1 MAVQCLRS
9 HWKFSPNAYAEPMG
23 FGRESGRVRDA
34 SLPFSHRF
42 MSLGSWIQQA
52 QPIGFEPTWAYLEAK
67 LNLSW
72 YETDFLLPALDMLE
86 AERAVHLRIAAEYA
100 DLRRLQKAAGH
111 RSPPRDQVTP
121 IEPRRWHGDE
131 RAGARHALE
140 SWLRRVGLEL
150 SDPYERRIRGVVE
163 DALSGSALTKLD
175 ADELQSLLDGARAQ
189 SVGFAGGTVP
199 YRDALSYR
207 QPLGHLFLMFHEVP
221 CVGKSWNFR
230 TP

>member
-1 MAVQCLRS
+1 VAGNAFEVEVSLT
-9 HWKFSPNAYAEPMG
+9 AYAYPMG
-23 FGRESGRVRDA
+23 FGRESRRVRDE

-42 MSLGSWIQQA
+42 MALGSWIQQA

-72 YETDFLLPALDMLE
+72 FEPDFLLPAMDMLE

-100 DLRRLQKAAGH
+100 DVRRLQKAAGH
-111 RSPPRDQVTP
+111 RTPPRDQVTP

-131 RAGARHALE
+131 RAGARQALE
-140 SWLRRVGLEL
+140 SWLRRAGPAL

-163 DALSGSALTKLD
+163 DALSGSTLTKLD
-175 ADELQSLLDGARAQ
+175 ANELQSLLDGARAQ
-189 SVGFAGGTVP
+189 SKGFKGDTVP
-199 YRDALSYR
+199 YRNALSYR

-221 CVGKSWNFR
+221 SVGKPWNFR
-230 TP
+230 TT